1 MRRPAEASGTAE
13 VGNPGLGRPMGH
25 DSLLHRRNPT
35 VKLGVLLVVTGA
47 LVAVLDPWTPL
58 ALLLLAGPAV
68 TWAGA
73 LPWRVVLRAQAA
85 FTPFAL
91 SVFLVNA
98 VTRPGDVLL
107 TAGALEVTGAGVAV
121 GASLAWR
128 TVLVGTLSTAFVLT
142 TDGARL
148 MTSLH
153 QHARLGPQATF
164 AVLAG
169 YRMLEQLPERWTT
182 IRQAQAARVPPGR
195 RGRGRV
201 RGAARAAFTLLV
213 VTLRQSQRMAVSME
227 LRALGSG
234 PRTVHRPVALGRA
247 DALFTAVVLGA
258 CAAVVAASAGAG
270 WLESFG
276 AFSPP

>member
-1 MRRPAEASGTAE
+1 MSG
-13 VGNPGLGRPMGH
+13 PGLGRALQH

-35 VKLGVLLVVTGA
+35 VKLAVLLVGTGA

-68 TWAGA
+68 AWAGA
-73 LPWRVVLRAQAA
+73 LPWRRVLRAQAA

-91 SVFLVNA
+91 SILLVNA
-98 VTRPGDVLL
+98 VTRPGFTLFA
-107 TAGALEVTGAGVAV
+107 AGPFEVTDTGVAV

-128 TVLVGTLSTAFVLT
+128 TLLVGTLSTAFVLT

-195 RGRGRV
+195 RGRGRL
-201 RGAARAAFTLLV
+201 RGTARAAFTLLV

-234 PRTVHRPVALGRA
+234 PRTVHRPVPLDRA
-247 DALFTAVVLGA
+247 DAVFAAVVLGA
-258 CAAVVAASAGAG
+258 GAAVVTASAGAG